1 MQYYAS
7 FRCIVILSSRAL
19 QRHESTR
26 PDLLPAGSPSL
37 LPPARLPGDYSEI
50 PPGLCFLL
58 TFSLKI
64 LKLPFTVKEDI
75 VYAIIQTGGKQYRV
89 GLGDVLRVEKLAGDV
104 GETVTLDNVLL
115 VASGEEVQV
124 GQPLVAGAQVSGQIL
139 RQAKAKKILVFK
151 KKRRK
156 NFRRLRGH
164 RQPYTALQIKDI
176 QV

>member
-1 MQYYAS
+1 
-7 FRCIVILSSRAL
+7 
-19 QRHESTR
+19 
-26 PDLLPAGSPSL
+26 
-37 LPPARLPGDYSEI
+37 
-50 PPGLCFLL
+50 L

-64 LKLPFTVKEDI
+64 LKLSFTVKEDI

-124 GQPLVAGAQVSGQIL
+124 GQPLLAGAQVSGQIL
-139 RQAKAKKILVFK
+139 RQGKAKKILVFK